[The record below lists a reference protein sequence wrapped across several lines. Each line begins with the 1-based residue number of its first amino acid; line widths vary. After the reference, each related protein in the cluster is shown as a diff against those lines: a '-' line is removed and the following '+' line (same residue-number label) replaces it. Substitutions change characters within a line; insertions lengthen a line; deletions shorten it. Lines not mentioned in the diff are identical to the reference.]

1 MRPPDAAALE
11 ALDARANH
19 AGFDSIAAY
28 VLALEYELGELRS
41 RPVDPLVA
49 RVDAL
54 EADIRR
60 REER

>member
-1 MRPPDAAALE
+1 MKPPDAADLE
-11 ALDARANH
+11 ALDARANR

-28 VLALEYELGELRS
+28 ALALEYELGELRN

-54 EADIRR
+54 EAEIRR